1 MQYYWQ
7 LMSLE
12 IFLDEAAREF
22 ERSDWSVAYR
32 TAEVLRRA
40 SSPSVQDRNAPALSH
55 GENTIAPPR
64 DLEVLLNEV
73 LLNKVLL
80 NKVLLNKES
89 IDRTSCA
96 ASILAVYRELTW
108 FRSNRSQMAYS
119 QVLGPG
125 AILPHNEVRFGLFF
139 LRPGS
144 DYPNHVH
151 GADEVYIVLA
161 GSGEWSLEQGPYE
174 RKKAGDIIEVPSMTV
189 HALRARDSAMLTL
202 WSWTGDITLDRY
214 RFTD

>member
-1 MQYYWQ
+1 MQYYWL

-12 IFLDEAAREF
+12 ILLDEAAHEF
-22 ERSDWSVAYR
+22 ERSDWSAAYR
-32 TAEVLRRA
+32 TAEVLRRV
-40 SSPSVQDRNAPALSH
+40 SSPSGQDRNSPALSD
-55 GENTIAPPR
+55 GENRIAPPR
-64 DLEVLLNEV
+64 DLEVLLN
-73 LLNKVLL
+73 
-80 NKVLLNKES
+80 KES
-89 IDRTSCA
+89 IDRASCT

-139 LRPGS
+139 LRPGT

-189 HALRARDSAMLTL
+189 HALRARDGAMLTL